1 MREGKVVGFL
11 YLWTLIRTDKYE
23 EAAREIFNL
32 ALRENIINVSLIA
45 ELRTVRDKY
54 PKLMYY
60 IEDLLNKATAEEHDK
75 VVGTLDSC
83 GWYGTVINH
92 PTLKV
97 VYIRPANKVP
107 PPKTDEESPAEQ
119 SDSGC

>member
-1 MREGKVVGFL
+1 MREGKVVGFV
-11 YLWTLIRTDKYE
+11 YLWTLMRTEKYE

-32 ALRENIINVSLIA
+32 ALRGNIINVSFIA

-54 PKLMYY
+54 PKLMYF

-83 GWYGTVINH
+83 GWYGEKIDH
-92 PTLKV
+92 PKLKI
-97 VYIRPANKVP
+97 VYLRPENKVP
-107 PPKTDEESPAEQ
+107 PPKPDEDHRAES
-119 SDSGC
+119 SDSVC